1 MLDVQELINND
12 KPIYVLNKTNRYLEK
27 RGPHVLEIKDGNK
40 RVAKVIIPATKYPF
54 LLSSHVPPKLLAES
68 TEFYAA
74 ISKGIL
80 ELVDPDEAKR
90 IMSDPIAQEVVDTA
104 MRKFQPTVR
113 TINPPPELI
122 AGNKREN
129 DDRVPPGADRGIS
142 QVPADDDPRN
152 ANLKMKVANKDEDG
166 PSGTVEQ
173 IVMDLESDPNL
184 ESDKFNELAAL
195 DLTEA
200 DLGYLMRKCKDFPKI
215 LSWAK
220 KSLANLVGDDEVE
233 QLEAGQEID
242 EAEEKLPP
250 AKKRRPRRKR
260 K

>member
-1 MLDVQELINND
+1 MLDVQELIRND
-12 KPIYVLNKTNRYLEK
+12 KPIYVLNKTNRFLEK

-40 RVAKVIIPATKYPF
+40 RVAKIIVPATKYPF
-54 LLSSHVPPKLLAES
+54 LLSGHVPPKLLAES

-74 ISKGIL
+74 LSKGIL
-80 ELVDPDEAKR
+80 ELVDPDDAKR
-90 IMSDPIAQEVVDTA
+90 IMSDPVAQDVVDTA

-113 TINPPPELI
+113 TINPPPELK
-122 AGNKREN
+122 AGNKREE

-142 QVPADDDPRN
+142 QTSQAENPEGD
-152 ANLKMKVANKDEDG
+152 LTLKVANKDENG

-173 IVMDLESDPNL
+173 IVMDLESDPDL
-184 ESDKFNELAAL
+184 ESEKFNELAAI

-200 DLGYLMRKCKDFPKI
+200 DLGYLMRKCHSFPKI
-215 LSWAK
+215 LSWARK
-220 KSLANLVGDDEVE
+220 EMANLVGDDEVE
-233 QLEAGQEID
+233 KLEAEQEID
-242 EAEEKLPP
+242 EIEEKLPP